1 MKILYD
7 SKGFDAP
14 YSGVSF
20 YLTELVK
27 HLPDGILA
35 DIAVAETNNPQ
46 LTKPPFNFPLTKFN
60 LKKYSGKVNFKFKSV
75 LYRWIVR
82 LMPGIIPVMEMKNE
96 KFFKGKLSKT
106 DFDVLHLTGAHYYGH
121 SWRKVVG
128 KKPIVITVHDLIP
141 ELWWNNADVIKQRR
155 AVLSAA
161 THIISISTRTKED
174 LMSYYSVPSEKISV
188 VYHGW
193 TEWESENTV
202 PVFPG
207 KKYILYVGLRTESK
221 NFRFFLKAIAPYLF
235 SHQELQVVCTGK
247 PFDKE
252 EIEFI
257 DELKLTGRVSA
268 QFIPNEQMY
277 SLYKNAEVFV
287 FPSRHEG
294 FGIPILDAFH
304 AGCPMVL
311 SNCTCFPEIGGDA
324 ATYFDD
330 GDADGL
336 VAGIDRVINDAEY
349 RKAMIE
355 KGLKRADAFTWS
367 IAAEK
372 TVQAYKKA
380 IDAFNHKA

>member
-14 YSGVSF
+14 YSGVAF

-35 DIAVAETNNPQ
+35 DIAVAETNNPE
-46 LTKPPFNFPLTKFN
+46 LTKPPFNFQLTKFN

-82 LMPGIIPVMEMKNE
+82 LMPGIIPAMEMKNE
-96 KFFKGKLSKT
+96 KFFKEKLGKA

-141 ELWWNNADVIKQRR
+141 ELWCNNADVIKQRR

-257 DELKLTGRVSA
+257 DGLKLTGRVSA

-355 KGLKRADAFTWS
+355 KGLKRADTFTWS

>member
-7 SKGFDAP
+7 AKGFDAP
-14 YSGVSF
+14 YSGVAF
-20 YLTELVK
+20 YLTELIR
-27 HLPDGILA
+27 HLPENTHA
-35 DIAVAETNNPQ
+35 DIAITETNNPE
-46 LTKPPFNFPLTKFN
+46 LAKPPFNFPMAKFN
-60 LKKYSGKVNFKFKSV
+60 LKKYGGKINFRFKAA

-82 LMPGIIPVMEMKNE
+82 LMPGIIPAMEMKNE
-96 KFFKGKLSKT
+96 KLFRGKLAKA

-141 ELWWNNADVIKQRR
+141 ELWHNNSDVIKQRR
-155 AVLSAA
+155 AILSAA
-161 THIISISTRTKED
+161 THIISISTKTKED
-174 LMSYYSVPSEKISV
+174 LMSYYSVPEEKISV

-193 TEWESENTV
+193 TEWASESAE

-221 NFRFFLKAIAPYLF
+221 NFRFFMNAIAPYL
-235 SHQELQVVCTGK
+235 HAHPGLEIVCTGK
-247 PFDKE
+247 PFDE
-252 EIEFI
+252 EELEFI
-257 DELKLTGRVSA
+257 EGLKLIGRISA
-268 QFIPNEQMY
+268 RFIPNEQMY
-277 SLYKNAEVFV
+277 SLYKNAKVFV

-324 ATYFDD
+324 ATYFKD
-330 GDADGL
+330 GDAEGL
-336 VAGIDRVINDAEY
+336 VSGIDRLINDTGY

-355 KGLKRADAFTWS
+355 KGLERAKSFTWA

-372 TVQAYKKA
+372 TVQAYGKA
-380 IDAFNHKA
+380 IDAFSRQA